1 MEAPCPAWNAGYAR
15 QSGLASAL
23 TRMLAPTGEKNPHC
37 NICDSVNI
45 LAAAATLPASG
56 LCRFELSL
64 EEGNVSKPK
73 PKAKSAKPKAAKSK
87 VSRPAAAKAKSANAS
102 KHAAKPAPKPA
113 KPAKPAPK
121 LAKPSGAV
129 SGKSI
134 MESAQQIWLAG
145 LGAFAKAQ
153 EQGGSMFET
162 LLKEGSNIEQKTRK
176 LASGK
181 VDDVR
186 DAVESGVTQVRE
198 RTQETWDRLEQV
210 FEDRVSRALAKLGV
224 PGKKE
229 LDDLL
234 KRVDELNR
242 DVRKLTGGGL
252 RPGLTQVMNNTVRRA
267 RDDLSDLARELEDAQ
282 LAAKQTMK
290 RTVAQV
296 KKAVKSARR

>member
-1 MEAPCPAWNAGYAR
+1 M
-15 QSGLASAL
+15 
-23 TRMLAPTGEKNPHC
+23 
-37 NICDSVNI
+37 
-45 LAAAATLPASG
+45 
-56 LCRFELSL
+56 
-64 EEGNVSKPK
+64 SKPK

-87 VSRPAAAKAKSANAS
+87 VSRPAAAKAKSANTS
-102 KHAAKPAPKPA
+102 KHAAKPAPKLA
-113 KPAKPAPK
+113 KPVPK

-186 DAVESGVTQVRE
+186 GVVESGVTQVRE

>member
-1 MEAPCPAWNAGYAR
+1 M
-15 QSGLASAL
+15 
-23 TRMLAPTGEKNPHC
+23 
-37 NICDSVNI
+37 
-45 LAAAATLPASG
+45 
-56 LCRFELSL
+56 
-64 EEGNVSKPK
+64 SKPK

-102 KHAAKPAPKPA
+102 KHAAKPAP

-252 RPGLTQVMNNTVRRA
+252 RPGLTQVMNRAVRRA

>member
-1 MEAPCPAWNAGYAR
+1 M
-15 QSGLASAL
+15 
-23 TRMLAPTGEKNPHC
+23 
-37 NICDSVNI
+37 
-45 LAAAATLPASG
+45 
-56 LCRFELSL
+56 
-64 EEGNVSKPK
+64 SKPK

-102 KHAAKPAPKPA
+102 KHAAKPAPKL
-113 KPAKPAPK
+113 AKPAPK

>member
-1 MEAPCPAWNAGYAR
+1 M
-15 QSGLASAL
+15 
-23 TRMLAPTGEKNPHC
+23 
-37 NICDSVNI
+37 
-45 LAAAATLPASG
+45 
-56 LCRFELSL
+56 
-64 EEGNVSKPK
+64 SKSK
-73 PKAKSAKPKAAKSK
+73 PKAKPAKPKAAKS
-87 VSRPAAAKAKSANAS
+87 RT
-102 KHAAKPAPKPA
+102 AKPATTKSKAAPARKPT
-113 KPAKPAPK
+113 PAPK
-121 LAKPSGAV
+121 LAKQGKSAPKLSSKPSKPAAAP

-153 EQGGSMFET
+153 EQGGAVFDT
-162 LLKEGSNIEQKTRK
+162 LLKEGSNIERTTRK

-186 DAVESGVTQVRE
+186 GAVENGVTQVRE

-242 DVRKLTGGGL
+242 DVRKITGGV
-252 RPGLTQVMNNTVRRA
+252 RPALTQVMNNTVRRA
-267 RDDLSDLARELEDAQ
+267 RDDLSDLARELEEAQ
-282 LAAKQTMK
+282 LAAKQTVK

>member
-1 MEAPCPAWNAGYAR
+1 M
-15 QSGLASAL
+15 
-23 TRMLAPTGEKNPHC
+23 
-37 NICDSVNI
+37 
-45 LAAAATLPASG
+45 
-56 LCRFELSL
+56 
-64 EEGNVSKPK
+64 SKSK
-73 PKAKSAKPKAAKSK
+73 PKAKPAKPKAAKS
-87 VSRPAAAKAKSANAS
+87 RT
-102 KHAAKPAPKPA
+102 AKPATTKSKAAPARKPT
-113 KPAKPAPK
+113 PAPK
-121 LAKPSGAV
+121 LAKQGKSAPKLASKPSKPAAAP

-153 EQGGSMFET
+153 EQGGAVFDT
-162 LLKEGSNIEQKTRK
+162 LLKEGSNIERTTRK

-186 DAVESGVTQVRE
+186 GAVENGVTQVRE

-242 DVRKLTGGGL
+242 DVRKITGGV
-252 RPGLTQVMNNTVRRA
+252 RPALTQVMNNTVRRA
-267 RDDLSDLARELEDAQ
+267 RDDLSDLARELEEAQ
-282 LAAKQTMK
+282 LAAKQTVK
-290 RTVAQV
+290 CPVPKV

>member
-1 MEAPCPAWNAGYAR
+1 M
-15 QSGLASAL
+15 
-23 TRMLAPTGEKNPHC
+23 
-37 NICDSVNI
+37 
-45 LAAAATLPASG
+45 
-56 LCRFELSL
+56 
-64 EEGNVSKPK
+64 SKSK
-73 PKAKSAKPKAAKSK
+73 PKAKTTKTKPAKSK
-87 VSRPAAAKAKSANAS
+87 ASKSVVAKGKAAATP
-102 KHAAKPAPKPA
+102 KHALAKPVA
-113 KPAKPAPK
+113 KPAKAAPK
-121 LAKPSGAV
+121 LAKPAAAV

-153 EQGGSMFET
+153 EQGGAMFET
-162 LLKEGSNIEQKTRK
+162 LLKEGSHLEQKTRK
-176 LASGK
+176 LATGK
-181 VDDVR
+181 VDNVR

-210 FEDRVSRALAKLGV
+210 FEDRVARALAKLGV

-282 LAAKQTMK
+282 LAARQTMK

>member
-1 MEAPCPAWNAGYAR
+1 M
-15 QSGLASAL
+15 
-23 TRMLAPTGEKNPHC
+23 
-37 NICDSVNI
+37 
-45 LAAAATLPASG
+45 
-56 LCRFELSL
+56 
-64 EEGNVSKPK
+64 SKSK
-73 PKAKSAKPKAAKSK
+73 PKAKPAKPKAAKS
-87 VSRPAAAKAKSANAS
+87 RT
-102 KHAAKPAPKPA
+102 AKPAATKGKASPAHTPTPAPKL
-113 KPAKPAPK
+113 AKPAPK
-121 LAKPSGAV
+121 LAKPAKSPPKLASRPSKAAAAP

-153 EQGGSMFET
+153 EQGGAVFDT
-162 LLKEGSNIEQKTRK
+162 LLKEGSNIERTTRK

-181 VDDVR
+181 VDNVR
-186 DAVESGVTQVRE
+186 GAVENGVSQVRE

-242 DVRKLTGGGL
+242 DVRKITGGV
-252 RPGLTQVMNNTVRRA
+252 RPALTQVMNNTVRRA
-267 RDDLSDLARELEDAQ
+267 RDDLSDLARELEEAQ
-282 LAAKQTMK
+282 LAAKQTVK

>member
-1 MEAPCPAWNAGYAR
+1 M
-15 QSGLASAL
+15 
-23 TRMLAPTGEKNPHC
+23 
-37 NICDSVNI
+37 
-45 LAAAATLPASG
+45 
-56 LCRFELSL
+56 
-64 EEGNVSKPK
+64 SKPK
-73 PKAKSAKPKAAKSK
+73 PKTKPAKPKAAKSK
-87 VSRPAAAKAKSANAS
+87 TSKPVAAKSKSAAAP
-102 KHAAKPAPKPA
+102 KHASP
-113 KPAKPAPK
+113 KPAPK
-121 LAKPSGAV
+121 LAKSAPKLAKSTPKLAKPAGAV

-153 EQGGSMFET
+153 GQGGAMFET
-162 LLKEGSNIEQKTRK
+162 LLKEGNNLEQKTRK
-176 LASGK
+176 LATGK

-252 RPGLTQVMNNTVRRA
+252 RPGLTQVMNSTVRRA
-267 RDDLSDLARELEDAQ
+267 RDDLSDLARELEEAQ
-282 LAAKQTMK
+282 LAAKQTVK

>member
-1 MEAPCPAWNAGYAR
+1 M
-15 QSGLASAL
+15 
-23 TRMLAPTGEKNPHC
+23 
-37 NICDSVNI
+37 
-45 LAAAATLPASG
+45 
-56 LCRFELSL
+56 
-64 EEGNVSKPK
+64 SKPK

-87 VSRPAAAKAKSANAS
+87 VSRPAAAKAKSAKAS
-102 KHAAKPAPKPA
+102 KHAAQPAQ

-134 MESAQQIWLAG
+134 KESAQQIWLAG

-181 VDDVR
+181 VDNVR

>member
-1 MEAPCPAWNAGYAR
+1 M
-15 QSGLASAL
+15 
-23 TRMLAPTGEKNPHC
+23 
-37 NICDSVNI
+37 
-45 LAAAATLPASG
+45 
-56 LCRFELSL
+56 
-64 EEGNVSKPK
+64 SKPK

-102 KHAAKPAPKPA
+102 KHAAKPAPKL
-113 KPAKPAPK
+113 AKPAPK

-186 DAVESGVTQVRE
+186 DAVESSVTQVRE

>member
-1 MEAPCPAWNAGYAR
+1 M
-15 QSGLASAL
+15 
-23 TRMLAPTGEKNPHC
+23 
-37 NICDSVNI
+37 
-45 LAAAATLPASG
+45 
-56 LCRFELSL
+56 
-64 EEGNVSKPK
+64 SKSK
-73 PKAKSAKPKAAKSK
+73 PKAKPAKPKAAKSMSTK
-87 VSRPAAAKAKSANAS
+87 PVATKGKAAPA
-102 KHAAKPAPKPA
+102 HKPAPA
-113 KPAKPAPK
+113 KPAKPVPKLAKSAPKSAKPAKNAPK
-121 LAKPSGAV
+121 LASKPSKPAAAP

-153 EQGGSMFET
+153 EQGGAVFDT
-162 LLKEGSNIEQKTRK
+162 LLKEGSNIERTTRK

-181 VDDVR
+181 VDNVR
-186 DAVESGVTQVRE
+186 GAVENGVSQVRE

-242 DVRKLTGGGL
+242 DVRKITGGV
-252 RPGLTQVMNNTVRRA
+252 RPALTQVMNNTVRRA
-267 RDDLSDLARELEDAQ
+267 RDDLSDLARELEEAQ
-282 LAAKQTMK
+282 LAAKQTVK

>member
-1 MEAPCPAWNAGYAR
+1 M
-15 QSGLASAL
+15 
-23 TRMLAPTGEKNPHC
+23 
-37 NICDSVNI
+37 
-45 LAAAATLPASG
+45 
-56 LCRFELSL
+56 
-64 EEGNVSKPK
+64 SKSK
-73 PKAKSAKPKAAKSK
+73 PKAKTTKTKQAKSK
-87 VSRPAAAKAKSANAS
+87 ASRPVVAKSKAAA
-102 KHAAKPAPKPA
+102 APKHVPA
-113 KPAKPAPK
+113 KPATRPAKTVPK
-121 LAKPSGAV
+121 LAKPAGAV

-153 EQGGSMFET
+153 EQGGAMFDT
-162 LLKEGSNIEQKTRK
+162 LLKEGSHLEQKTRK
-176 LASGK
+176 LATGK
-181 VDDVR
+181 VDNVR

-210 FEDRVSRALAKLGV
+210 FEDRVARALAKLGV
-224 PGKKE
+224 PGKKD

-282 LAAKQTMK
+282 LAARQTMK

>member
-1 MEAPCPAWNAGYAR
+1 
-15 QSGLASAL
+15 
-23 TRMLAPTGEKNPHC
+23 
-37 NICDSVNI
+37 
-45 LAAAATLPASG
+45 
-56 LCRFELSL
+56 
-64 EEGNVSKPK
+64 
-73 PKAKSAKPKAAKSK
+73 
-87 VSRPAAAKAKSANAS
+87 
-102 KHAAKPAPKPA
+102 
-113 KPAKPAPK
+113 
-121 LAKPSGAV
+121 
-129 SGKSI
+129 

-153 EQGGSMFET
+153 GQGGAMFET
-162 LLKEGSNIEQKTRK
+162 LLKEGSNLEHKTRK
-176 LASGK
+176 LATGK

-186 DAVESGVTQVRE
+186 GAVESGVTQVRE

-210 FEDRVSRALAKLGV
+210 FEDRVSRALDKLGV

-296 KKAVKSARR
+296 KKAVKSVRR